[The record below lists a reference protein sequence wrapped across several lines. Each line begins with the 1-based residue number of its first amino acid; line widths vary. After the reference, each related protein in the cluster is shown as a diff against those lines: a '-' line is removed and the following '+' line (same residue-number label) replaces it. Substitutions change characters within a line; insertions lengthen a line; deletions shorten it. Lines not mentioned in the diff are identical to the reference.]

1 MIYYLWVFILAGVAL
16 VSLFFFL
23 LTLTQDINIIKVLKK
38 KKTAL
43 VLNFSLFIITIVSSG
58 LIIYLFYELKRQI
71 DILG

>member
-1 MIYYLWVFILAGVAL
+1 MIYYLWVFVLGGVAL

-23 LTLTQDINIIKVLKK
+23 LTLTRDANLVRSLKK

-43 VLNFSLFIITIVSSG
+43 LLNFSLFIIAIISSG
-58 LIIYLFYELKRQI
+58 LIVYLFLELKRQI

>member
-1 MIYYLWVFILAGVAL
+1 MIYYLWVFVLAGVAL